1 MRRNLIETVLGGVVL
16 LVAALFLVFAYSNA
30 SLRTVSGYELT
41 AKFDRIDGLNQ
52 GGDVKVSGIKVGTII
67 SQNIDPQ
74 SYLAVVR
81 FTVDPSIKLP
91 VDSAAEVVSESLLGS
106 KYLSLV
112 PGADAKML
120 QPGQEVRFTQ
130 SPINLES
137 LVGQFI
143 FGGKA
148 GGGDESS
155 STPAPSPSPS
165 PQSAPDDKKPG
176 MPSGT
181 L

>member
-30 SLRTVSGYELT
+30 SLRTVNGYELT
-41 AKFDRIDGLNQ
+41 AKFDRVDGLNQ
-52 GGDVKVSGIKVGTII
+52 GSDVKVSGIKVGTIL
-67 SQNIDPQ
+67 SQHIDPQ

-112 PGADAKML
+112 PGADTKML

-143 FGGKA
+143 FSGKA
-148 GGGDESS
+148 GAGGEESGQAPEPPK
-155 STPAPSPSPS
+155 PAPAS
-165 PQSAPDDKKPG
+165 PDDRKSD

>member
-30 SLRTVSGYELT
+30 SLRTVSGYDLV
-41 AKFDRIDGLNQ
+41 AKFDRIDGLNL
-52 GGDVKVSGIKVGTII
+52 GSDVRVSGIKVGTIT
-67 SQNIDPQ
+67 SQDIDPQ
-74 SYLAVVR
+74 TYLAVVH
-81 FTVDPSIKLP
+81 FTVDPRIKLP

-112 PGADAKML
+112 PGADSKML
-120 QPGQEVRFTQ
+120 QPGQEIRFTQ

-143 FGGKA
+143 FSGK
-148 GGGDESS
+148 GGGGADESGKES
-155 STPAPSPSPS
+155 APSP
-165 PQSAPDDKKPG
+165 DEKKSGLP
-176 MPSGT
+176 GT

>member
-52 GGDVKVSGIKVGTII
+52 GSDVKVSGIKVGTIV
-67 SQNIDPQ
+67 SQEIDPQ

-81 FTVDPSIKLP
+81 FSVNPSIKLP

-112 PGADAKML
+112 PGADSKML
-120 QPGQEVRFTQ
+120 QPGQEIRFTQ

-148 GGGDESS
+148 GAGGSDESGQ
-155 STPAPSPSPS
+155 PPAPAAPSPE
-165 PQSAPDDKKPG
+165 DKKPG
-176 MPSGT
+176 LPSGT

>member
-30 SLRTVSGYELT
+30 SLRTVSGYELM
-41 AKFDRIDGLNQ
+41 AKFDRVDGLNQ
-52 GGDVKVSGIKVGTII
+52 GGDVKVSGIKVGTIT

-74 SYLAVVR
+74 SYLAVVH
-81 FTVDPSIKLP
+81 FTVDPRIKLP
-91 VDSAAEVVSESLLGS
+91 VDSAAEVVSEGLLGS

-112 PGADAKML
+112 PGADSKTL
-120 QPGQEVRFTQ
+120 QPGQEIRFTQ

-137 LVGQFI
+137 LIGQFM
-143 FGGKA
+143 FSGK
-148 GGGDESS
+148 GSGSGPDESAGKP
-155 STPAPSPSPS
+155 PAPA
-165 PQSAPDDKKPG
+165 APDEKKSG
-176 MPSGT
+176 VPSGT

>member
-1 MRRNLIETVLGGVVL
+1 MRRNVIETVLGGVVL

-30 SLRTVSGYELT
+30 SLRTVSGYELV
-41 AKFDRIDGLNQ
+41 AKFDRVDGLNQ
-52 GGDVKVSGIKVGTII
+52 GSDVKVSGIKVGTITG
-67 SQNIDPQ
+67 QDIDPQ

-81 FTVDPSIKLP
+81 FSVDPRIKLP
-91 VDSAAEVVSESLLGS
+91 VDSAAEVVSEGLLGS

-112 PGADAKML
+112 PGADAKTL

-137 LVGQFI
+137 LIGQLI
-143 FGGKA
+143 FSGKGGA
-148 GGGDESS
+148 GG
-155 STPAPSPSPS
+155 APLGG
-165 PQSAPDDKKPG
+165 APDDSKGAAPEDKKSALPG
-176 MPSGT
+176 GT

>member
-41 AKFDRIDGLNQ
+41 AKFDRVDGLNQ
-52 GGDVKVSGIKVGTII
+52 GGDVKVSGIKVGTITG
-67 SQNIDPQ
+67 QDIDPQ

-81 FTVDPSIKLP
+81 FTVDPRIKLP
-91 VDSAAEVVSESLLGS
+91 VDSAAEVVSEGLLGS

-112 PGADAKML
+112 PGADSKTL
-120 QPGQEVRFTQ
+120 QPGQEIRFTQ

-137 LVGQFI
+137 LIGQFM
-143 FGGKA
+143 FSGKA
-148 GGGDESS
+148 GASGSDEQGKPSA
-155 STPAPSPSPS
+155 PA
-165 PQSAPDDKKPG
+165 APDDKKSG
-176 MPSGT
+176 VPSGT

>member
-30 SLRTVSGYELT
+30 SLRTVSGYDLV
-41 AKFDRIDGLNQ
+41 AKFDRVDGLNQ
-52 GGDVKVSGIKVGTII
+52 GSDVRVSGIKVGTIV
-67 SQNIDPQ
+67 SQDIDPQ
-74 SYLAVVR
+74 TFLAVVH
-81 FTVDPSIKLP
+81 FTVDPRIKLP

-112 PGADAKML
+112 PGADSKML
-120 QPGQEVRFTQ
+120 QPGQEIRFTQ

-143 FGGKA
+143 FSGKGGA
-148 GGGDESS
+148 GGGADESGKES
-155 STPAPSPSPS
+155 APS
-165 PQSAPDDKKPG
+165 PDDKKSGLP
-176 MPSGT
+176 GT

>member
-1 MRRNLIETVLGGVVL
+1 MRRNVIETVLGGVVL

-30 SLRTVSGYELT
+30 SLRTVSGYELI
-41 AKFDRIDGLNQ
+41 AKFDRVDGLNQ
-52 GGDVKVSGIKVGTII
+52 GSDVKVSGIKVGTITG
-67 SQNIDPQ
+67 QDIDPQ

-81 FTVDPSIKLP
+81 FTVDPRIKLP
-91 VDSAAEVVSESLLGS
+91 VDSAAEVVSEGLLGS

-112 PGADAKML
+112 PGADAKTL

-137 LVGQFI
+137 LIGQLI
-143 FGGKA
+143 FSGKGGA
-148 GGGDESS
+148 GGG
-155 STPAPSPSPS
+155 
-165 PQSAPDDKKPG
+165 APDDSKGAAPAPEDKKSALPG
-176 MPSGT
+176 GT

>member
-16 LVAALFLVFAYSNA
+16 LVAGLFLVFAYSNA

-41 AKFDRIDGLNQ
+41 AKFDRVDGLNQ
-52 GGDVKVSGIKVGTII
+52 GGDVKVSGIKVGTIT

-81 FTVDPSIKLP
+81 FTVDPRIKLP
-91 VDSAAEVVSESLLGS
+91 VDSAAEVVSEGLLGS

-112 PGADAKML
+112 PGADSKTL
-120 QPGQEVRFTQ
+120 QPGQEIRFTQ

-137 LVGQFI
+137 LIGQFM
-143 FGGKA
+143 FSGKA
-148 GGGDESS
+148 GASGSDESAGKPS
-155 STPAPSPSPS
+155 APAT
-165 PQSAPDDKKPG
+165 PDDKKSG
-176 MPSGT
+176 LPSGT

>member
-30 SLRTVSGYELT
+30 SLRTVSGYDLV
-41 AKFDRIDGLNQ
+41 AKFDRIDGLNL
-52 GGDVKVSGIKVGTII
+52 GSDVRVSGIKVGTIT
-67 SQNIDPQ
+67 SQDIDPQ
-74 SYLAVVR
+74 TYLAVVH
-81 FTVDPSIKLP
+81 FTVDPRIKLP

-112 PGADAKML
+112 PGADSKML
-120 QPGQEVRFTQ
+120 QPGQEIRFTQ

-143 FGGKA
+143 FSGKGGA
-148 GGGDESS
+148 GGGADESGKE
-155 STPAPSPSPS
+155 
-165 PQSAPDDKKPG
+165 SAPPPDEKKSGLP
-176 MPSGT
+176 GT